1 MKNPSPLIAHHGL
14 AIRRRTPK
22 RSTRPQVCLQLLQLE
37 DRVTPAV
44 SASVVAN
51 VLTVTLS
58 APGDHAFITSSAS
71 GIRVG
76 TTANGTEALA
86 DTTGIV
92 RINLVDSGAN
102 ANQSVNFDGT
112 SVFTLASSGGVRI
125 SSAGIETINL
135 NQAISATTLISGDA
149 ATVNVAL
156 PGQIQVG
163 VNLVANG
170 GTVNVNNGTYNENVV
185 INNKNLTLQSVNGR
199 TATKIVGTTGV
210 ASGTIQL
217 AGTTTGVQIGTTG
230 KGFHIVGFDGPSAGI
245 EVGAVY
251 IGGTHSNLSIID
263 NEIEANGDHGLI
275 AEFAAVLNNVTVSNN
290 IFSGQTFVGPN
301 PAGVGFSAQFTLNN
315 VPRQLVLFGNGGGS
329 GPSNVTNLTFTNNQ
343 ITGTTGGIS
352 LTDNSGNPNAP
363 TPQGNTLV
371 TLDVSNSTISGN
383 TFAGTTTAFASALRV
398 RRPNT
403 TISGNTFN
411 STNMTDTTNN
421 LFVLNNTT
429 PLQTIAAANTYDRGA
444 YHVGGTT
451 VWQTIQAAVAA
462 AAITGTTV
470 AVLPTTGGYA
480 ENVVVQRPDN
490 KLQSISFQFHS
501 STVSVNPSSGD
512 AFTIPNGVTAFF
524 NSTFVTTAPTV
535 VQAGGTM
542 GGNGGV
548 TGPVTINAT
557 GTMAPGVSPGTTNTG
572 NYVQDGKLDIEIVR
586 PLTTTV
592 AGTDYDQVNVT
603 GTVTLNPGAQL
614 NLIFTGSGTIP
625 TGKSIT
631 LINNDGTDPVTGT
644 FTTISDNNI
653 PVAVTPFLSGFTFNA
668 GGVGWFLTY
677 SGGDGNDVVL
687 TSVPLLTVAYVS
699 PTWGS
704 LGIGTPITDA
714 DFGTAGNQ
722 PAVFGYDAF
731 ATIAAAQAAV
741 GAGGTIIVNAGSYAA
756 TTLTGTQTLEITGPD
771 AAQAVSI
778 GSLTTSAG
786 QTVILE
792 GTSTLTVGDATSTT
806 IAGVL
811 SGTGNLVK
819 QGSGTLTLS
828 GANTYTG
835 TTTVNAGTLLV
846 TGSTTSGTTV
856 NSTATLGGTGSI
868 AAPVA
873 VNPGGT
879 LNPGVAV
886 GILSTGNYTQTGNLT
901 IEIVNPISPATA
913 GTDYDQL
920 SVTGTVTLNP
930 GATLTLAF
938 VGSGQVPAET
948 IYTLIANDGIDAVV
962 GTFAG
967 LPEGKIFTANG
978 QRWQISYVGG
988 DGNDVTLRALPP
1000 GNRLAVGAGTAA
1012 VGNPVVVYNPDLS
1025 VNSTANPYPQF
1036 AGGVRV
1042 ASADVTGD
1050 GIADLITA
1058 PGVGG
1063 GPHIQVFDGV
1073 SGALLNSFFAFED
1086 TFRGGAFVAG
1096 GDLDG
1101 DGLAEVIVSADF
1113 GGGPRVV
1120 VFRGSAVASGQFV
1133 DGQTGD
1139 GVLVSFFGIPDPSFR
1154 GGARVAVGDVN
1165 GDGVPDVVVA
1175 AGEGGGP
1182 RVVVWDGKLLAGGMV
1197 PAAPLADFFA
1207 FDETLRTGAYVSV
1220 GDVTGDGLA
1229 DLLIGAGPGGGPRV
1243 RLVDALSLL
1252 GLGGVGTLDGNLAG
1266 AELGSFFSGD
1276 ASLRAGVPVA
1286 AADLDE
1292 DGLAELFSGAGA
1304 GQGGSVRVYLGSQ
1317 LQSAPSNPPINTELE
1332 PFGPGLFSGLFV
1344 G

>member
-1 MKNPSPLIAHHGL
+1 VHHSS
-14 AIRRRTPK
+14 IKEHIMFSFK
-22 RSTRPQVCLQLLQLE
+22 RSLRRLGRDVESRKHLARHARMSLETLE
-37 DRVTPAV
+37 DRSVPATFYQGFEDPSEVQISPTTTPGWNFSTFAV
-44 SASVVAN
+44 
-51 VLTVTLS
+51 
-58 APGDHAFITSSAS
+58 FQ
-71 GIRVG
+71 G
-76 TTANGTEALA
+76 TTR
-86 DTTGIV
+86 V
-92 RINLVDSGAN
+92 PSG
-102 ANQSVNFDGT
+102 
-112 SVFTLASSGGVRI
+112 
-125 SSAGIETINL
+125 
-135 NQAISATTLISGDA
+135 
-149 ATVNVAL
+149 
-156 PGQIQVG
+156 
-163 VNLVANG
+163 
-170 GTVNVNNGTYNENVV
+170 
-185 INNKNLTLQSVNGR
+185 
-199 TATKIVGTTGV
+199 
-210 ASGTIQL
+210 
-217 AGTTTGVQIGTTG
+217 
-230 KGFHIVGFDGPSAGI
+230 
-245 EVGAVY
+245 
-251 IGGTHSNLSIID
+251 
-263 NEIEANGDHGLI
+263 
-275 AEFAAVLNNVTVSNN
+275 
-290 IFSGQTFVGPN
+290 
-301 PAGVGFSAQFTLNN
+301 
-315 VPRQLVLFGNGGGS
+315 
-329 GPSNVTNLTFTNNQ
+329 
-343 ITGTTGGIS
+343 TGGITS
-352 LTDNSGNPNAP
+352 LGGSWHAIDTAGSP
-363 TPQGNTLV
+363 TSATNWGGYSSLFPTGGYRTL
-371 TLDVSNSTISGN
+371 TYFYLDVSAGHANDTRFDYSSAINDTLGSHRRDFIFHVGFYNSADLTGPG
-383 TFAGTTTAFASALRV
+383 AGTNRFIFSVSHNSPGDPKNGIGGPAASFHISTTGWYGLEHRFYDAGGGQLAC
-398 RRPNT
+398 
-403 TISGNTFN
+403 
-411 STNMTDTTNN
+411 D
-421 LFVLNNTT
+421 FVLRDSSGTALNTWTLT
-429 PLQTIAAANTYDRGA
+429 PTSDIIGVT
-444 YHVGGTT
+444 VGGNRYGWIVTNGFSSL
-451 VWQTIQAAVAA
+451 AFDES
-462 AAITGTTV
+462 AIFIG
-470 AVLPTTGGYA
+470 P
-480 ENVVVQRPDN
+480 
-490 KLQSISFQFHS
+490 
-501 STVSVNPSSGD
+501 
-512 AFTIPNGVTAFF
+512 PN
-524 NSTFVTTAPTV
+524 
-535 VQAGGTM
+535 
-542 GGNGGV
+542 
-548 TGPVTINAT
+548 
-557 GTMAPGVSPGTTNTG
+557 
-572 NYVQDGKLDIEIVR
+572 
-586 PLTTTV
+586 
-592 AGTDYDQVNVT
+592 
-603 GTVTLNPGAQL
+603 
-614 NLIFTGSGTIP
+614 
-625 TGKSIT
+625 
-631 LINNDGTDPVTGT
+631 
-644 FTTISDNNI
+644 
-653 PVAVTPFLSGFTFNA
+653 
-668 GGVGWFLTY
+668 
-677 SGGDGNDVVL
+677 
-687 TSVPLLTVAYVS
+687 VAYVS

-704 LGIGTPITDA
+704 LAPNTPILDA

-741 GAGGTIIVNAGSYAA
+741 GLGGTIIVNAGSYAA

-771 AAQAVSI
+771 AAQAVTI
-778 GSLTTSAG
+778 DSLTTSAG

-792 GTSTLTVGDATSTT
+792 GTSTLTVGDATSTS
-806 IAGVL
+806 IAGVI

-835 TTTVNAGTLLV
+835 TTTVNAGTLSV

-856 NSTATLGGTGSI
+856 NSGATLGGTGSI

-1073 SGALLNSFFAFED
+1073 SGALINSFFAFED

-1165 GDGVPDVVVA
+1165 GDGTPDIVVA

-1292 DGLAELFSGAGA
+1292 DGLAELFSGAGV

-1317 LQSAPSNPPINTELE
+1317 LQSASSNPPINTELE